1 MTEHPSIRRAYGTAA
16 ARDPGETGFL
26 QALETLY
33 DSLPA
38 CLEEQPQY
46 GAAGLL
52 ERLGEPER
60 SASFSIC
67 WTDSRGQPRQA
78 RGFFVQYS
86 TALGPCRGGLLFRPG
101 LDMAAVK
108 ALALETAL
116 ENSLAG
122 LPLGGGSCGAD
133 TVPAGWDSGESL
145 RFCQSFM
152 EGLFPLLPRPFRP
165 SDWSGLVPRR
175 ELDYLAGQY
184 ERLAA
189 LTAAPSGPFTPEDGP
204 LMPRWQAV
212 GHGLCMFAELAFRR
226 TGLPGLQGQS
236 VLISGRDGPAPWAG
250 ERAAR
255 MGARVIALGDAS
267 GCLYARDGLP
277 LSILRRMSAQP
288 GLPLLLWA
296 IRAPGVE
303 YRPGPGLWDIPADAV
318 FLCDGHG
325 RLDKDDARQ
334 MLSHRPAGVFEG
346 LPRVC
351 TALAAKTLSAGDTL
365 YSPAIASGAGG
376 ALMVLGRHSSAIDP
390 WTAARQLRAAMEAIF
405 ETAWAESSR
414 AGCPGDLGLGAR
426 SAAFRRIAD
435 TILAK
440 GR

>member
-1 MTEHPSIRRAYGTAA
+1 MTEHPSIRRAYGAAA

-60 SASFSIC
+60 SASFPIC
-67 WTDSRGQPRQA
+67 WTDSRGQTCQA

-108 ALALETAL
+108 ALALEAVL

-122 LPLGGGSCGAD
+122 LPLGGGACGAD
-133 TVPAGWDSGESL
+133 AVPAGWDGGESL

-152 EGLFPLLPRPFRP
+152 EGLFPFLPRPFHP
-165 SDWSGLVPRR
+165 ADWSGLVPRR
-175 ELDYLAGQY
+175 ELGYLAGQH

-189 LTAAPSGPFTPEDGP
+189 LTALPCWPPDPEAGPP
-204 LMPRWQAV
+204 MPRWQAV

-226 TGLPGLQGQS
+226 IGLPGLQGQS

-255 MGARVIALGDAS
+255 MGAKVVALGDAA

-277 LSILRRMSAQP
+277 LSILRRMSAKP

-325 RLDKDDARQ
+325 RLDKDAARQ
-334 MLSHRPAGVFEG
+334 TLSHRPAGVFEG

-351 TALAAKTLSAGDTL
+351 TALAAKAFSAGDTL

-376 ALMVLGRHSSAIDP
+376 ALMVLGRQSTADP
-390 WTAARQLRAAMEAIF
+390 WAAARQLRAAMEAIF
-405 ETAWAESSR
+405 EAAWTESTR
-414 AGCPGDLGLGAR
+414 AGCPGDLALGAR

-435 TILAK
+435 AILAK